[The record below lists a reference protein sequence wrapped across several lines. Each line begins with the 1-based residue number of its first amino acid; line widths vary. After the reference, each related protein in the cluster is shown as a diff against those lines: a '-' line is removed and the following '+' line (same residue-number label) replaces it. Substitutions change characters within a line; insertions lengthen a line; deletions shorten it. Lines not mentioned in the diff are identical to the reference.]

1 MTYQYAKRTL
11 YYNSSTQRT
20 KCTNG
25 FNYSIQKQTSLLGVW
40 GWGALCV
47 TSFITRAHLNCTS
60 ANPKLTP
67 PKPVPKQSLGYSPE
81 SSHST

>member
-1 MTYQYAKRTL
+1 M
-11 YYNSSTQRT
+11 QRT

-25 FNYSIQKQTSLLGVW
+25 FNSSTQKQTSLLGV
-40 GWGALCV
+40 GEGGLCV

>member
-1 MTYQYAKRTL
+1 MQKEL
-11 YYNSSTQRT
+11 YTITVQR
-20 KCTNG
+20 KEQNAPMV
-25 FNYSIQKQTSLLGVW
+25 SIIPFKSRLVCLGW
-40 GWGALCV
+40 GGWGALCV